1 MAFSTS
7 TIQPINKP
15 AVEKPVENNYATSLL
30 SMIVLSV
37 YAAHKSK
44 KAFRKLK
51 RKFLWTAF
59 KLKAKSMF
67 SKRAEG
73 LSRNVILYIILG
85 VLILALLIISP
96 IAALVLA
103 IIGLILILTGKI

>member
-1 MAFSTS
+1 MAFNTS
-7 TIQPINKP
+7 IIYP
-15 AVEKPVENNYATSLL
+15 AKHEQIEKPKENNYSASLL

-44 KAFRKLK
+44 KSFRKLK
-51 RKFLWTAF
+51 RQFMWTAF
-59 KLKAKSMF
+59 KLKFKSMF
-67 SKRAEG
+67 SRHAEG
-73 LSRNVILYIILG
+73 ISRNVIIYIILG

-103 IIGLILILTGKI
+103 IIGLIL